1 MVVLACALWV
11 GLLAWANVRERRTEI
26 GLLRALGKSSLRI
39 ASLFLGKAT
48 LLGFCGG
55 LTGCLLGYVLARW
68 LATRLLDVSLANF
81 TPSAVVL
88 LCTIAGYPDRG
99 CPRQLSAH
107 TRGHQPGSGYR
118 AGG

>member
-1 MVVLACALWV
+1 M
-11 GLLAWANVRERRTEI
+11 
-26 GLLRALGKSSLRI
+26 
-39 ASLFLGKAT
+39 FLGKAT

-88 LCTIAGYPDRG
+88 LCTIAGTPIVAALASYLPTLVAINQD
-99 CPRQLSAH
+99 PAIVLVDNLA
-107 TRGHQPGSGYR
+107 PNGSC
-118 AGG
+118 AW